1 MMRWILLAAGCSA
14 ATLLG
19 MAVGFY
25 TTFPSEE
32 AAAYAEYHFHARN
45 KDYALEVGEVSPW
58 WVPGVRAI
66 DVTVYTVK
74 RARRTKDVPKPG
86 LERTPL
92 LSLDSLAVRA
102 QLLPL
107 MTGQESYGFNASLI
121 GGDVDGHFA
130 QSDAS
135 TELSFTASGLDL
147 SRMPIEKDSV
157 MVRLAGTLS
166 GKSDLVLDSE
176 DVKAST
182 GAISLSFDGLKL
194 DEGTKVMG
202 LAVPVV
208 TFTSASVR
216 LEATEGKLVVTDGTF
231 DGDVLDMTLSGDIS
245 LNKKLARSR
254 NRLELT
260 VTLPEELDKLAKIAP
275 TLKRARDPE
284 GAYHFNI
291 GGTILSPTFRAGKG
305 AAAGLASREE
315 GGEPRIGGLG
325 GGGAAEGGDDI
336 SAEDAREERRKR
348 REERIAERRERLRK
362 RREEAAANGGGGA
375 IGEQG
380 EDDPMLD
387 EMDEPRIGRRPPPN
401 RGEDDVEGGDFDMG
415 PGAPQMDMPDMG
427 PPPNAGGPDEFEE

>member
-1 MMRWILLAAGCSA
+1 
-14 ATLLG
+14 
-19 MAVGFY
+19 
-25 TTFPSEE
+25 
-32 AAAYAEYHFHARN
+32 
-45 KDYALEVGEVSPW
+45 
-58 WVPGVRAI
+58 
-66 DVTVYTVK
+66 
-74 RARRTKDVPKPG
+74 
-86 LERTPL
+86 
-92 LSLDSLAVRA
+92 
-102 QLLPL
+102 
-107 MTGQESYGFNASLI
+107 
-121 GGDVDGHFA
+121 
-130 QSDAS
+130 
-135 TELSFTASGLDL
+135 
-147 SRMPIEKDSV
+147 MPIEKDSV